1 MPRPLRIV
9 PFFAAVAAVIWV
21 ASCGG
26 DGGTTITPPPPPPP
40 NQAPTAVGSIAAQTV
55 AAGESVTVNVSSNF
69 NDPDGDALTYTA
81 TTSDAGVAT
90 ASVAGSNVT
99 IAGVAAGTAT
109 ITVTARDPDGAT
121 VTQSISVTVEVANQ
135 APVAM
140 GSLGELSFDQG
151 GEVTVHVAENFSDPD
166 GDALVYTAT
175 SSDTMVVTVTA
186 SEATVVVVGVTAGS
200 ATVTVTATDP
210 GGLSA
215 TQDMAV
221 MILPGNQAPV
231 AMGSL
236 GELSFDQGG
245 EVTVHVAEYFRDPDG
260 DALVYTATSS
270 DTMVVTVTASE
281 ATVVVV
287 GVAAGSATVTVTATD
302 PGGLSATQDMA
313 VMILPGNQAPVA
325 MGSLGELSFDQ
336 GGEVTV
342 HVAENFS
349 DPDGDALT
357 YTAASSDTAVV
368 TVTTSEAT
376 VVVVGVAAGSA
387 TVTVTA
393 SDPGGLSAT
402 QDMAVMI
409 LPGNQAPQLGD
420 SIPAQGIQVGET
432 IMIVVS
438 GHFTD
443 PDGDELTFEAVSS
456 DTGIATALAS
466 SDTVTIGGVA
476 AGGVSV
482 TVSASDP
489 EGLSASQEVMVTV
502 EQAMSN
508 RAPTLADD
516 SIPVPAHDLVVDS
529 AVVLDLSGYFVD
541 PDGDPLVYTATTS
554 DEAWR
559 WRSVDGSVVT
569 TTALS
574 AMEDTVLTVT
584 LTVTATDPEGLS
596 FGAAGGGGV
605 CGGGGLWGVGGVRD
619 HRGGQ
624 ASATLR
630 RDNPSDPIA
639 SQPRPSEPSPSGDFD
654 VHWTEWQMKQGSG
667 WIRAPGTR
675 HVAGDEGMPGA
686 GGRDLSLRGLWRTVR
701 PPPASTAWWA
711 R

>member
-221 MILPGNQAPV
+221 MILPGNQAP
-231 AMGSL
+231 
-236 GELSFDQGG
+236 
-245 EVTVHVAEYFRDPDG
+245 
-260 DALVYTATSS
+260 
-270 DTMVVTVTASE
+270 
-281 ATVVVV
+281 
-287 GVAAGSATVTVTATD
+287 
-302 PGGLSATQDMA
+302 
-313 VMILPGNQAPVA
+313 
-325 MGSLGELSFDQ
+325 
-336 GGEVTV
+336 
-342 HVAENFS
+342 
-349 DPDGDALT
+349 
-357 YTAASSDTAVV
+357 
-368 TVTTSEAT
+368 
-376 VVVVGVAAGSA
+376 
-387 TVTVTA
+387 
-393 SDPGGLSAT
+393 
-402 QDMAVMI
+402 
-409 LPGNQAPQLGD
+409 QLGD
-420 SIPAQGIQVGET
+420 SIPAQMIQVGET

-443 PDGDELTFEAVSS
+443 PEGAELTFEAVSS

-466 SDTVTIGGVA
+466 NDTVTIGGVA

-529 AVVLDLSGYFVD
+529 AVVLDVSGYFVD

-554 DEAWR
+554 DAAVAMAV
-559 WRSVDGSVVT
+559 VDGSVVT
-569 TTALS
+569 TTALA

-584 LTVTATDPEGLS
+584 LMVTATDPEGLS
-596 FGAAGGGGV
+596 FTQEVEVFVAAVDYGPWEGLVITEEGEVHATFGATSITLTV
-605 CGGGGLWGVGGVRD
+605 CFSAAIVRTFT
-619 HRGGQ
+619 Q
-624 ASATLR
+624 
-630 RDNPSDPIA
+630 
-639 SQPRPSEPSPSGDFD
+639 GDFD

-667 WIRAPGTR
+667 WIRAQR
-675 HVAGDEGMPGA
+675 GDEEICPYV
-686 GGRDLSLRGLWRTVR
+686 DLEDGTASSGIYRMVGEATITDENNVAVR
-701 PPPASTAWWA
+701 SRLKTENEFTLTKN
-711 R
+711 

>member
-287 GVAAGSATVTVTATD
+287 GVAAGSAHRHRDGHRPGRPVRHAGHGRHD
-302 PGGLSATQDMA
+302 P
-313 VMILPGNQAPVA
+313 
-325 MGSLGELSFDQ
+325 
-336 GGEVTV
+336 
-342 HVAENFS
+342 
-349 DPDGDALT
+349 
-357 YTAASSDTAVV
+357 
-368 TVTTSEAT
+368 
-376 VVVVGVAAGSA
+376 AG
-387 TVTVTA
+387 
-393 SDPGGLSAT
+393 
-402 QDMAVMI
+402 Q
-409 LPGNQAPQLGD
+409 
-420 SIPAQGIQVGET
+420 
-432 IMIVVS
+432 
-438 GHFTD
+438 
-443 PDGDELTFEAVSS
+443 
-456 DTGIATALAS
+456 
-466 SDTVTIGGVA
+466 
-476 AGGVSV
+476 
-482 TVSASDP
+482 
-489 EGLSASQEVMVTV
+489 
-502 EQAMSN
+502 
-508 RAPTLADD
+508 
-516 SIPVPAHDLVVDS
+516 
-529 AVVLDLSGYFVD
+529 
-541 PDGDPLVYTATTS
+541 
-554 DEAWR
+554 
-559 WRSVDGSVVT
+559 
-569 TTALS
+569 
-574 AMEDTVLTVT
+574 
-584 LTVTATDPEGLS
+584 
-596 FGAAGGGGV
+596 
-605 CGGGGLWGVGGVRD
+605 
-619 HRGGQ
+619 
-624 ASATLR
+624 
-630 RDNPSDPIA
+630 
-639 SQPRPSEPSPSGDFD
+639 
-654 VHWTEWQMKQGSG
+654 
-667 WIRAPGTR
+667 PGTR
-675 HVAGDEGMPGA
+675 GDGLAG
-686 GGRDLSLRGLWRTVR
+686 
-701 PPPASTAWWA
+701 
-711 R
+711 

>member
-221 MILPGNQAPV
+221 MILPGNQAP
-231 AMGSL
+231 
-236 GELSFDQGG
+236 
-245 EVTVHVAEYFRDPDG
+245 
-260 DALVYTATSS
+260 
-270 DTMVVTVTASE
+270 
-281 ATVVVV
+281 
-287 GVAAGSATVTVTATD
+287 
-302 PGGLSATQDMA
+302 
-313 VMILPGNQAPVA
+313 
-325 MGSLGELSFDQ
+325 
-336 GGEVTV
+336 
-342 HVAENFS
+342 
-349 DPDGDALT
+349 
-357 YTAASSDTAVV
+357 
-368 TVTTSEAT
+368 
-376 VVVVGVAAGSA
+376 
-387 TVTVTA
+387 
-393 SDPGGLSAT
+393 
-402 QDMAVMI
+402 
-409 LPGNQAPQLGD
+409 QLGD
-420 SIPAQGIQVGET
+420 SIPAQMIQVGET

-443 PDGDELTFEAVSS
+443 PEGAELTFEAVSS

-502 EQAMSN
+502 EQAMTN
-508 RAPTLADD
+508 RAPQMADD
-516 SIPVPAHDLVVDS
+516 MIPFPAHDLVVDG
-529 AVVLDLSGYFVD
+529 AIVLDVSGYFVD

-554 DEAWR
+554 DDAVAMAA
-559 WRSVDGSVVT
+559 VDGATVT

-574 AMEDTVLTVT
+574 AMEDEVLTVT

-596 FGAAGGGGV
+596 FSQEAEVFVAAEDYGV
-605 CGGGGLWGVGGVRD
+605 WEGLSITEK
-619 HRGGQ
+619 GQ
-624 ASATLR
+624 LAF
-630 RDNPSDPIA
+630 DPITLTACFTRAFIKLVA
-639 SQPRPSEPSPSGDFD
+639 SNFD
-654 VHWTEWQMKQGSG
+654 VHWTEWQVKKGSG
-667 WIRAPGTR
+667 WTRVPGTR
-675 HVAGDEGMPGA
+675 KVAPDDMPSTDVICPYKDLEDGTAAAGTYRVVGEVTVTDDDGNAVRLRQKSENEFTHNPEGGP
-686 GGRDLSLRGLWRTVR
+686 
-701 PPPASTAWWA
+701 STS
-711 R
+711 